1 MENELRGTLR
11 NFGLRVGVV
20 SPGHFEARI
29 RELVVGHPTL
39 GVIVVPLLA
48 VRRVLR
54 EQFAVLH
61 KMVLDQV
68 RSDRLCRR
76 LMTVPGVGPVV
87 ALTFRATVDQPQ
99 RFARSKMVG
108 AHFGLVP
115 RRFQSGETDYDGRI
129 SKCGDA
135 MMRTAL
141 YEAAQVLLT
150 RTQKWSWLK
159 AWGMQ
164 VARRRGGKKAIV
176 ALARRLA
183 VILHRMWVD
192 GTQFR
197 WRKEADAAAA

>member
-1 MENELRGTLR
+1 
-11 NFGLRVGVV
+11 
-20 SPGHFEARI
+20 
-29 RELVVGHPTL
+29 
-39 GVIVVPLLA
+39 
-48 VRRVLR
+48 
-54 EQFAVLH
+54 
-61 KMVLDQV
+61 MVLDLV
-68 RSDRLCRR
+68 RRDRLRRR
-76 LMTVPGVGPVV
+76 LITWGEWPAV

-164 VARRRGGKKAIV
+164 LARRRGGKKAIV

-183 VILHRMWVD
+183 VILHRMWID
-192 GTQFR
+192 ATEFR
-197 WRKEADAAAA
+197 WRKEVNTAAA